1 MTADNTGLPRD
12 GSKQRLEILL
22 ADYQACREDERVQ
35 LATVAALIGVLV
47 ALIGLMAAAV
57 TQTCEFSSSKSCVP
71 APDYL
76 LAASPM
82 IPIALLAYAIYFLVV
97 GTLRTYYMR
106 GLENEIRGYVSA
118 PIVSLGDLMP
128 ASYMGVVQEVISLR
142 RGRVLYRLIT
152 NLMLVIIIL
161 VFGGYTAYVGFHVGT
176 PYQIFM
182 SVVYSG
188 IAILFVWQVA
198 QGSVGGR
205 TFFERA
211 AQDFLNNRPGTTLPT
226 VRAGEASRVLSE
238 GRSLL
243 AYLIFPRPE
252 DWIKWLIAPGVFLAV
267 AWSFTDLSRW
277 RVFVELWLILEYFI
291 YEARYQWNDARGIDE
306 DPLHSERRARHR
318 LPVGPADRTRRN
330 VLISLAVATGRL
342 TVALVVGEALGVL
355 GPVLVLM
362 ALVLSIAIVYEGL
375 RSLPPSSTLT
385 RPTPTVV
392 AIWCIVGLGY
402 GVRAGLGLIAG
413 GLSVTNSLTWIGISC
428 FVSLGIMFV
437 LLTWVLEAASSC
449 YCRKSDEVWRT
460 KTEAVLKPHLIALLR
475 YVPIDLNGEGHE
487 AYSAGEDGSMRPI
500 LRKRGQMLTPWNLA
514 LGVSTVLGGA
524 LGVGLAHATPGYM
537 PEAIAVTVSLSAAA
551 LLAYCDSQQTRLA
564 VSGITAF
571 VLVGAISP
579 FSHWPFSLL
588 AAGPWL
594 VVAFLYLVFR
604 GSSYRDLKEFGP
616 NLLNTISSVRIV
628 LKLGPSLLH
637 AVIGDKAWLAA
648 GFANSPKALGAS
660 NAVMVSQ
667 QVESANAR
675 PCDIDGLNSSAR
687 SNRSQKDG
695 RSAPHDK

>member
-1 MTADNTGLPRD
+1 MTAND
-12 GSKQRLEILL
+12 SKQRLEILL

-35 LATVAALIGVLV
+35 LATVAAVIGVLV
-47 ALIGLMAAAV
+47 TLIGLMAAAV
-57 TQTCEFSSSKSCVP
+57 TQTCEFSSSKTCIA

-82 IPIALLAYAIYFLVV
+82 IPIALLAYAIFFLVV
-97 GTLRTYYMR
+97 GALRTYYMR
-106 GLENEIRGYVSA
+106 GLENEIRNYVSA

-128 ASYMGVVQEVISLR
+128 ASYMGVVQEVTSLR
-142 RGRVLYRLIT
+142 RGRLLYRLIT

-161 VFGGYTAYVGFHVGT
+161 VFGGYTAYVGFHVGI

-198 QGSVGGR
+198 QGSIGGR

-211 AQDFLNNRPGTTLPT
+211 ARDFLSNRPGTTLPM
-226 VRAGEASRVLSE
+226 VRSGGASGVLTE

-267 AWSFTDLSRW
+267 AWSFNDLNRW
-277 RVFVELWLILEYFI
+277 RIFMELWLILEYFI

-342 TVALVVGEALGVL
+342 AVALVVGEALGL
-355 GPVLVLM
+355 LRSVLVLM
-362 ALVLSIAIVYEGL
+362 VLVFSIAIVYERL
-375 RSLPPSSTLT
+375 RSLPPPSTLT

-413 GLSVTNSLTWIGISC
+413 GLSVTNSLTWVGISC
-428 FVSLGIMFV
+428 FVVLGIMFV

-449 YCRKSDEVWRT
+449 YCDEDDGVWRA
-460 KTEAVLKPHLIALLR
+460 KARAVLKSHLIALLR
-475 YVPIDLNGEGHE
+475 YIPIDLNGQGRD
-487 AYSAGEDGSMRPI
+487 AYSAEEDGSRRPI
-500 LRKRGQMLTPWNLA
+500 LRKRGQVLTPWNLA
-514 LGVSTVLGGA
+514 LGVSAVLGGA
-524 LGVGLAHATPGYM
+524 LGVGLAHATPGYL
-537 PEAIAVTVSLSAAA
+537 PEAIAVSVSLGAAG

-564 VSGITAF
+564 VSGVTAF
-571 VLVGAISP
+571 VLIGTIG
-579 FSHWPFSLL
+579 FFGHWPFSLL

-594 VVAFLYLVFR
+594 AIAFLYLVFR

-616 NLLNTISSVRIV
+616 NLLKTIASVRIV
-628 LKLGPSLLH
+628 LKLGPILLH
-637 AVIGDKAWLAA
+637 VVIGDRAWLAA
-648 GFANSPKALGAS
+648 GFANTPKTLGAS
-660 NAVMVSQ
+660 SAVMTPSK
-667 QVESANAR
+667 
-675 PCDIDGLNSSAR
+675 SSPQ
-687 SNRSQKDG
+687 S
-695 RSAPHDK
+695 